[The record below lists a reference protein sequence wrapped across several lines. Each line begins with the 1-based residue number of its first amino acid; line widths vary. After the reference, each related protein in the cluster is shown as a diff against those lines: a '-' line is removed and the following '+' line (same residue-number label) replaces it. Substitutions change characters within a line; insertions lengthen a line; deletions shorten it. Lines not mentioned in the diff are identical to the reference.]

1 MNPKILIGLPISAVE
16 KELNELLDA
25 NGGISKRK
33 VRPTPFNI
41 CFFMIIFIMFFC
53 NIDKH

>member
-1 MNPKILIGLPISAVE
+1 MNAKILIGLPISAVE

-41 CFFMIIFIMFFC
+41 CFFMIIFIMLFC